1 MNKNDSDNPNEM
13 SGKDYEN
20 IRTQISRIILDM
32 YLPAE
37 ENEVDEFV
45 SCIDLLETIRGLLE
59 VEAEYLLA
67 IMIELGFKMKN
78 IEGGLYWMVKEST

>member
-1 MNKNDSDNPNEM
+1 MSKNDE
-13 SGKDYEN
+13 KDLTGEDYSE
-20 IRTQISRIILDM
+20 IRARIAQIILDM

-45 SCIDLLETIRGLLE
+45 SSIDLLETIRGLLE